1 MNTDKDSFE
10 YQFRQKFNDVFCET
24 HKLAKIDNTIIF
36 KRQNEILNLFDELL
50 TDSYNR
56 GLSDGINLNAYLDR
70 ERKNELLH
78 KNIKKHGKN

>member
-24 HKLAKIDNTIIF
+24 YKLAKIDNTIIF
-36 KRQNEILNLFDELL
+36 KRQHEILNLFDDLL

-56 GLSDGINLNAYLDR
+56 GLSDGINLNYYLDR
-70 ERKNELLH
+70 SEKNELIN
-78 KNIKKHGKN
+78 KNSKKHNK